1 MPGPVLGSVFAAA
14 VRKDVQLLVRD
25 RGALLTMFLLPV
37 VFIAV
42 FGSMFQVGGER
53 SAPREVAVWSEGELG
68 ARVVRAIDDSDGFRA
83 VPRATPDQVRAA
95 VASDQVRIGVVA
107 GASTPVE
114 LVLDEAAPLQARA
127 PLEGAVRGIV
137 TRAVLGVGPGADAGL
152 VVVRTPPGID
162 RPLQGISSFQIA
174 VPGNSVLFGFFL
186 AITVALSFVEERRTG
201 TWRRVLAAPVHRGAM
216 LLAKLAPYVAMGLLQ
231 FTFLFAFGVVVFGM
245 QIGGSLLALV
255 LLTTAVVLCATALGL
270 AIAALGGT
278 EKQVGSIGSISL
290 LIMGL
295 LGGTMVPRLQMP
307 DAMARIAQAVPH
319 SWALDGYYT
328 LLVRDGAG
336 VADVGAQIA
345 VLLAFTAVF
354 ATFGIAR
361 FRFDR

>member
-1 MPGPVLGSVFAAA
+1 MSFGAA
-14 VRKDVQLLVRD
+14 VQKDIQLLVRD

-42 FGSMFQVGGER
+42 FGSMFRTGER
-53 SAPREVAVWSEGELG
+53 SAPRDVAVWAEG
-68 ARVVRAIDDSDGFRA
+68 ARGQRVAAAIDASGGFRA
-83 VPRATPDQVRAA
+83 VAEATPGAVRAA
-95 VASDQVRIGVVA
+95 VAAERVRIGVVA
-107 GASTPVE
+107 AETGPIE
-114 LVLDEAAPLQARA
+114 LALDEGAPLQSRA
-127 PLEGAVRGIV
+127 PLEAALRAIVTAAITGAV
-137 TRAVLGVGPGADAGL
+137 ADPGL

-162 RPLQGISSFQIA
+162 QPLRGITSFQVA

-186 AITVALSFVEERRTG
+186 AITVALSFVEERRSG

-216 LLAKLAPYVAMGLLQ
+216 LVAKLVPYVLMGLLQ
-231 FTFLFAFGVVVFGM
+231 FGFLFGIGAVFFGM
-245 QIGGSLLALV
+245 RVGGSIVALV
-255 LLTTAVVLCATALGL
+255 AVTFCVVLCATALGL

-307 DAMARIAQAVPH
+307 DLMARISHAVPH

-336 VADVGAQIA
+336 VADVWLELV
-345 VLLAFTAVF
+345 VLLGFTA
-354 ATFGIAR
+354 AFGAFGLAK
-361 FRFDR
+361 FRFER